1 MANRRKD
8 DLIKRGAGSYEYQRQ
23 YQQQR
28 GLVRFVMNLDGAVK
42 EEIRRK
48 AEAAGTSMTDWI
60 LSQLGLESYTR
71 WPQADAPIEVE
82 MPEN

>member
-1 MANRRKD
+1 MANRKKD
-8 DLIKRGAGSYEYQRQ
+8 DLVKRGAGSYAYQKEYQER
-23 YQQQR
+23 R
-28 GLVRFVMNLDGAVK
+28 GLVRFVMNVDGAVK

-71 WPQADAPIEVE
+71 WPQADEPIEVE